1 VRVLVVEDEAKLA
14 ALLRRGLRSRGMGVD
29 LASTGEEAIE
39 RAAATPYDVIL
50 LDLMLPGL
58 DGFEVCRRLR
68 AEEVWSPTLMLTA
81 LDDVDDRVRGL
92 DAGADDYLAKPFSFE
107 ELMARIRALVRR
119 TAPPRPTVLQVAELR
134 LDPAAHRAWR
144 ENTELFLTSR
154 EFSLLETFM
163 RHPGRVLSRLDLL
176 EHVWDDS
183 YQNRSNVIEVY
194 VGYLRDKLDRP
205 PEPSLIE
212 TVRGAG
218 YRLRSDEADD

>member
-1 VRVLVVEDEAKLA
+1 MRVLVVEDEAKLA
-14 ALLRRGLRSRGMGVD
+14 GLLRRGLRSRGMGVD
-29 LASTGEEAIE
+29 VASTGEEALA

-119 TAPPRPTVLQVAELR
+119 TAPPRPTVLAVGELR

-144 ENTELFLTSR
+144 GKHELPLTSR

-176 EHVWDDS
+176 EHVWDHS
-183 YQNRSNVIEVY
+183 YENRSNVIEVY
-194 VGYLRDKLDRP
+194 VGYVRDKVDRSG
-205 PEPSLIE
+205 EPSLIE

-218 YRLRSDEADD
+218 YRLQGDEEAD